1 MRNHLTNLP
10 RHQSLG
16 DKYRQQAEHWVSS
29 DGSYIVREPPRSTF
43 QWVQACTVA
52 VQIGAEYPIT
62 YPSQVQ
68 TQSNGCEA
76 LVLSTS
82 DRYPEADTARTND
95 VSIPTW
101 SSPYGLSDLP
111 SPTHRLHRPSLL
123 AWDYPTTS
131 AQTNRHSTQPVTSLP
146 MPIPVHSQISAS
158 TLLRLQMGDLWIS
171 SKVLLCPIL
180 PPPASRHSP
189 AI

>member
-1 MRNHLTNLP
+1 M
-10 RHQSLG
+10 
-16 DKYRQQAEHWVSS
+16 
-29 DGSYIVREPPRSTF
+29 
-43 QWVQACTVA
+43 
-52 VQIGAEYPIT
+52 T

-68 TQSNGCEA
+68 TQSNSCAA

-82 DRYPEADTARTND
+82 DRYPEADTARTSD

-101 SSPYGLSDLP
+101 SSQSDLSDLP
-111 SPTHRLHRPSLL
+111 APTHRLHIPSLL

-146 MPIPVHSQISAS
+146 MPTPVHSQISAS

-171 SKVLLCPIL
+171 FKALLCPIQ
-180 PPPASRHSP
+180 PPPASRRIPDIFAKIQDTPPP
-189 AI
+189 AAT